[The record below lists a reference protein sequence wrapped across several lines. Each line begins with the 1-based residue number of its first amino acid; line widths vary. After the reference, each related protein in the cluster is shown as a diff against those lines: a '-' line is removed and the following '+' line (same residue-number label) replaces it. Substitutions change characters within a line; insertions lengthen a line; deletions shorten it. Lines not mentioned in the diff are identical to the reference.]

1 MHGWQHPS
9 GKSSLYSRKLAG
21 FTSQNLTFTR
31 IHPSNGDGLRASGVP
46 MKPIAALL
54 RHNG

>member
-9 GKSSLYSRKLAG
+9 GKSSLYSRKLAD
-21 FTSQNLTFTR
+21 FPSQYLTFTR
-31 IHPSNGDGLRASGVP
+31 VHPSDGDGLRASGVA